1 MKSKDGSSLQRL
13 SLIDKFNGDDFFD
26 GQPNLRVRFTE
37 VVRKFNLELMK
48 STCQVMKG
56 CKQWKAKQI
65 ADSVFELLNEILN
78 HSYQKVYPGS
88 AATLQSAKGTAIAA
102 SSALA
107 EESNLLN
114 NKAASRKDSTKEE
127 SEQDK
132 ASGKSQLANSRNEG
146 SSSKDEIASA
156 VFVVKQVTTSVST
169 LKDILNFCFKMN
181 NYTKPDCLKDFLVA
195 SLLMQ
200 SKINVIV
207 LLAGTSGTGK
217 STLASLLG
225 TRLGISTVLSTDS
238 VRHVMRNFL

>member
-13 SLIDKFNGDDFFD
+13 SLIDKFSGDDFFD

-132 ASGKSQLANSRNEG
+132 ASGKSQLANS
-146 SSSKDEIASA
+146 
-156 VFVVKQVTTSVST
+156 
-169 LKDILNFCFKMN
+169 NF
-181 NYTKPDCLKDFLVA
+181 
-195 SLLMQ
+195 
-200 SKINVIV
+200 
-207 LLAGTSGTGK
+207 
-217 STLASLLG
+217 
-225 TRLGISTVLSTDS
+225 
-238 VRHVMRNFL
+238 